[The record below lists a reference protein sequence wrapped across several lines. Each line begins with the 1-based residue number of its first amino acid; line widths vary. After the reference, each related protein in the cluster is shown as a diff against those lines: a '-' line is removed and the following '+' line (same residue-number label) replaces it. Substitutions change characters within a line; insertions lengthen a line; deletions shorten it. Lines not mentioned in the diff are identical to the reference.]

1 MSLVELS
8 TQSAQPSSPLGF
20 TSCTLSLSLQ
30 TWDDSGSSAG
40 TPVGSAVDYLVNGTT
55 QGDFSPASIPIPY
68 SAGWALQPSRHYGL
82 ALKGLDSCGSLPAS
96 EHFLRLA
103 LSNLSSAVLLPYQGS
118 VDVGCPSGSFTS
130 STPLPGATWR
140 MGQGAQPRPAE
151 LCRVHWQGQ
160 RLWQWQQGQRADR
173 VGTPQALSLG
183 SLLIIFV

>member
-103 LSNLSSAVLLPYQGS
+103 LSNLSSAVLWPYQGS
-118 VDVGCPSGSFTS
+118 VDVGFSVDNPLRASIPEPPRDRAPSHARQSFAEYTGRASASGS
-130 STPLPGATWR
+130 
-140 MGQGAQPRPAE
+140 
-151 LCRVHWQGQ
+151 
-160 RLWQWQQGQRADR
+160 
-173 VGTPQALSLG
+173 G
-183 SLLIIFV
+183 SKGREQTE